1 MPVFSPFTVDAWIR
15 ATLRATEGAT
25 TVVNGETVPADAVAL
40 VGDRI
45 QRLRANWTSNLWPV
59 ILFQPLSDPYL
70 DNYAENVVLEDGL
83 YKIFMMMR
91 EDKLADAGW
100 TGDIEDYTVKGFYAI
115 MAAFGEGTKSH
126 TAGGEGIIHGSEVV
140 QRWQRLYGE
149 EGFHVSEFGVIAHIY
164 ST

>member
-15 ATLRATEGAT
+15 ATLLATEGAT
-25 TVVNGETVPADAVAL
+25 TEVNGVTVPADAKAL

-45 QRLRANWTSNLWPV
+45 QRLRPNWTSDKWPV

-70 DNYAENVVLEDGL
+70 DNYAEEAVLEDGL
-83 YKIFMMMR
+83 WKIFMMMR
-91 EDKLADAGW
+91 EDELPNVAW
-100 TGDIEDYTVKGFYAI
+100 SGDIEEYTEKGFIAI
-115 MAAFGEGTKSH
+115 MAAFSANNKSH
-126 TAGGEGIIHGSEVV
+126 TAGGEGIVHGAEVV

-149 EGFHVSEFGVIAHIY
+149 PGLYVSEFGVIAHIY

>member
-15 ATLRATEGAT
+15 ATLLATEGKT
-25 TVVNGETVPADAVAL
+25 TVVNGETVPADAVAM

-45 QRLRANWTSNLWPV
+45 QRLRANWTSDQWPV
-59 ILFQPLSDPYL
+59 ILYQPLSDPYL
-70 DNYAENVVLEDGL
+70 DNYAEDAVLEEGL

-91 EDKLADAGW
+91 EDELAGAGW
-100 TGDIEDYTVKGFYAI
+100 SGDIEDYTVQGFYAI
-115 MAAFGEGTKSH
+115 MAAFSGNNKSH
-126 TAGGEGIIHGSEVV
+126 TAGGEGIVHGSEVV

-149 EGFHVSEFGVIAHIY
+149 PGLYVSEFGVIAHIY